1 MIHKTVVPDKRTIN
15 ISFTVPENYV
25 GEEMEIIAFIKNEGL
40 EKSPQSEYLSPALKG
55 PPMSNKEF
63 VEWIREAEN
72 SPTISLEEAKE
83 RWAKSRNIIWEDIK

>member
-1 MIHKTVVPDKRTIN
+1 MIYKTVVPDKRTIN

-40 EKSPQSEYLSPALKG
+40 EKSPHSEYKSPDLEG
-55 PPMSNKEF
+55 EPLTIEEF
-63 VEWIREAEN
+63 QDWIAKAEN

-83 RWAKSRNIIWEDIK
+83 RWAKSRNIKWENIK